1 MIENNTSKLIGVGED
16 GINLIDT
23 IKRKLNNNVDFEKI
37 FPHQDV
43 DKDYVRELLDGVE
56 ILFLTY
62 NSEDKS
68 ALQIVNA
75 IYYMAK
81 ERRVLSIGID
91 ISKKENSNSVNID
104 REFKI
109 HENNIVENFINIM
122 LDSID
127 NMCTI
132 GIDITD
138 LKEVIAI
145 DSGIKYTYKEFNI
158 DNKKHEIVDKLF
170 DSLNELGTY
179 SENKKGIIFIEGSS
193 KVDLYYLN
201 DILSIIQDKLDLS
214 YNLMFSLYLKED
226 LGEKINIGL
235 VINYKVG
242 ILNSNFLIYN

>member
-23 IKRKLNNNVDFEKI
+23 IKLKLNNNVDFEKI

-75 IYYMAK
+75 ICYMAK

-91 ISKKENSNSVNID
+91 MSEKENTDNINID

-109 HENNIVENFINIM
+109 HENNVLENFINIM

-127 NMCTI
+127 DTCTI
-132 GIDITD
+132 GVDITD

-145 DSGIKYTYKEFNI
+145 DSGIKYTYKQFSI
-158 DNKKHEIVDKLF
+158 DNKKNEMVDRLF
-170 DSLNELGTY
+170 DSLYESGMY
-179 SENKKGIIFIEGSS
+179 SENKKGIIFVEGSN

-201 DILSIIQDKLDLS
+201 DMLSMIQDKLDLS

-235 VINYKVG
+235 VIN
-242 ILNSNFLIYN
+242 